1 LSDCEISRFSAMRM
15 SSTNDGCDGS
25 HRIPLAL

>member
-15 SSTNDGCDGS
+15 LLTNDGCEGS